1 MTNDEISKGGF
12 ISVLSLWTKSYKVA
26 IQMKGLRQ

>member
-12 ISVLSLWTKSYKVA
+12 ISVLSLWKKSYKVA
-26 IQMKGLRQ
+26 IQMKGPRQ